1 MSLSFSPVI
10 YVAPLPCGVKFLYS
24 WWVIFH
30 GLSSMLRTCLGH
42 IQDMRPF
49 CLITQFYSNPSID
62 TFNFGNDCKNTST
75 QCTSFRTT
83 ITRHLWTKMPSL
95 KYGKS
100 VGNIEMLLK
109 LCGIEQIS
117 LLSCIYPHNS
127 RYSYFH
133 PNIYWTAGVE
143 GLVDMC
149 R

>member
-1 MSLSFSPVI
+1 MFLSFSPAI
-10 YVAPLPCGVKFLYS
+10 YVAPLPWIPIPVFVMSNFS
-24 WWVIFH
+24 WFEF
-30 GLSSMLRTCLGH
+30 SMLRTCLGH
-42 IQDMRPF
+42 VQDMRPF

-127 RYSYFH
+127 RYLTLIFTPIS
-133 PNIYWTAGVE
+133 T
-143 GLVDMC
+143 GLRVL
-149 R
+149 RV